1 MRHQQRETDRLKR
14 KILALGAIV
23 EENLRIAFQ
32 AIDERDA
39 AKARRVIA
47 TDVLIDQNEVDVEEE
62 CLKILAL
69 YQPVAGDLRFVAA
82 VIKINSELERIGDL
96 SANIAERALQ
106 LMNEHPVAVPQHV
119 AVMADRTRT
128 IIEKALDALVRQ
140 DAVMAREVLAADDE
154 IDELYAELIDELK
167 GVIRAD
173 LEHLDAIVLLFS
185 VARYLERLADHATNI
200 AEDVLYMVEGEIQRH
215 HQATVAAGN
224 RRGAVAARRS
234 PVRRRDASDAGL
246 TRHQTCLP
254 GAGPVPAGGRHKA
267 ARAYPYQARAAART
281 GLVDLD
287 GRGRRLRLAA
297 REVVLGGLRGAHGV
311 AVGGVAG
318 GVAAGERLGGAR
330 GRDAPASASGRRS
343 SSAA

>member
-1 MRHQQRETDRLKR
+1 MRHLQREIDRLKR
-14 KILALGAIV
+14 KVLALGALV
-23 EENLRIAFQ
+23 EENLRLAFQ

-106 LMNEHPVAVPQHV
+106 LVDEHPVAVPLNV

-140 DAVMAREVLAADDE
+140 DAVMAREVLVADDE
-154 IDELYAELIDELK
+154 VDELYAELIDELK
-167 GVIRAD
+167 TVIRAD

-215 HQATVAAGN
+215 NQSTVAPGTAEELLELGDQGCGDEAG
-224 RRGAVAARRS
+224 
-234 PVRRRDASDAGL
+234 
-246 TRHQTCLP
+246 
-254 GAGPVPAGGRHKA
+254 
-267 ARAYPYQARAAART
+267 
-281 GLVDLD
+281 
-287 GRGRRLRLAA
+287 
-297 REVVLGGLRGAHGV
+297 
-311 AVGGVAG
+311 
-318 GVAAGERLGGAR
+318 
-330 GRDAPASASGRRS
+330 
-343 SSAA
+343 